1 VHDVRHNTTPAASH
15 LAAASA
21 AAAFCAWCLAA
32 CAPNEPP
39 AFASPGDR
47 VLSAGQRLELLLEA
61 SDPEGGVVAFGAR
74 GLPPG
79 SRLAPVADGARQGGG
94 QAARFTWVPLPSDGA
109 AEGRSHPV
117 TFIAQDGEGAQ
128 RVAHVTLTVY
138 LDAALP
144 RFTSPPA
151 FARPPGGVLDEVVVV
166 RDDDGPRPTVR
177 LVAGPP
183 GVSLEPHPDGA
194 RLRFTVP
201 DEPDPAA
208 PGGLYAIVLEA
219 APTVWT
225 CHVVVTD

>member
-1 VHDVRHNTTPAASH
+1 M
-15 LAAASA
+15 
-21 AAAFCAWCLAA
+21 A

-47 VLSAGQRLELLLEA
+47 VLYAGQRLELVLDA
-61 SDPEGGVVAFGAR
+61 SDPEGGAVAFGAR

-79 SRLAPVADGARQGGG
+79 SRFEPAAGAAG
-94 QAARFTWVPLPSDGA
+94 QRNGHAARFTWVPLPSDGA

-117 TFIAQDGEGAQ
+117 TFIAQDDEGAQ
-128 RVAHVTLTVY
+128 RVAHITLTVY

-151 FARPPGGVLDEVVVV
+151 FALTPGGILDEVVVV

-183 GVSLEPHPDGA
+183 GVTLEPHPDGA
-194 RLRFTVP
+194 RLRFAVP
-201 DEPDPAA
+201 DGPDPAA

-219 APTVWT
+219 PPTVWT